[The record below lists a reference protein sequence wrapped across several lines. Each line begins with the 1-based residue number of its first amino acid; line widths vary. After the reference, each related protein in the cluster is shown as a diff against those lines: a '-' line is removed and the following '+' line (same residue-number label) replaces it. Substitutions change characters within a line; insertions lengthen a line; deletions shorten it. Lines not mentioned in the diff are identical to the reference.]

1 MIKTTKMTLP
11 EYTKDGIKWTDLPK
25 TFQEAILLARK
36 LDIYYIW
43 IDSLCKFDQSRLHRY

>member
-1 MIKTTKMTLP
+1 MTLP
-11 EYTKDGIKWTDLPK
+11 EYTKNGIKWTDLPK

-43 IDSLCKFDQSRLHRY
+43 IDSLCKFDQYRLHRY